1 MSGSA
6 WLLVLALL
14 LVQTG
19 CARSA
24 ADKTPL
30 DRGNTNFSWSDLAK
44 TDVNLFI
51 ETNQREVI
59 GYIKLLMIK
68 LYRRNPNQLLRGTVH
83 HADANVARV
92 FGSFHNWEFA
102 ELNHLKGV
110 ECIRQAFQ
118 DSFDGDRVLAYTV
131 GLGSM
136 VMASYNDKR
145 DFFVLDSLDPQK
157 LYNSARNLELALWL
171 LTQEKDQ
178 HGNLFLLSN
187 ESDGTV
193 RNLSYE
199 RLFGKMIGLQDAL
212 SQVVAQKTKRLIKQA
227 FQFLIFLPI

>member
-59 GYIKLLMIK
+59 GYIKLLLIT